1 MYDWHVFPNTV
12 FLVDFGTAISY
23 RTRPYGNDPDKCI
36 FDVQGLWLPPTEGI
50 KAAEPEHY
58 DDYRVASMGAI
69 LEQDFSNMAE
79 VQIGLHSS
87 GFDGYHLNR
96 TQEMTIL
103 NYHQG
108 IDEFL
113 FGS

>member
-1 MYDWHVFPNTV
+1 M
-12 FLVDFGTAISY
+12 S
-23 RTRPYGNDPDKCI
+23 
-36 FDVQGLWLPPTEGI
+36 
-50 KAAEPEHY
+50 
-58 DDYRVASMGAI
+58 
-69 LEQDFSNMAE
+69 E